1 MSFRASAAS
10 RGISLWSLP
19 FGNSHKD
26 KDAVFVDAVCYRG
39 EKKVFDFATGP
50 EVAIVAAIEILRAGE
65 TPAAQLPILAQAGPG
80 AVTAAWDGGGAAKL
94 SVSTAGLVG
103 D

>member
-1 MSFRASAAS
+1 M
-10 RGISLWSLP
+10 P

-26 KDAVFVDAVCYRG
+26 KDAVLVDAICYRG
-39 EKKVFDFATGP
+39 EKKVFDFKIGP
-50 EVAIVAAIEILRAGE
+50 EVAIVAAMEVLRAGE
-65 TPAAQLPILAQAGPG
+65 TPAAQVPVLSQADPA
-80 AVTAAWDGGGAAKL
+80 AVAATWDGGGAAKL